1 MQKVICDICE
11 KKAADKHFKVKKE
24 IETANF
30 DMGFVFPKREWVH
43 IDIKDDNGI
52 VVVVSCTDFEKKAAR
67 PRTDHDFGFDC

>member
-30 DMGFVFPKREWVH
+30 DMGFVFPKREWVR
-43 IDIKDDNGI
+43 IDI
-52 VVVVSCTDFEKKAAR
+52 CEYCYEKLFNINKEVEN
-67 PRTDHDFGFDC
+67 D

>member
-24 IETANF
+24 IEAANF

-43 IDIKDDNGI
+43 IDICEDCYEKLFNINKEVEDD
-52 VVVVSCTDFEKKAAR
+52 
-67 PRTDHDFGFDC
+67 